1 MINIRLMESLEDIN
15 KYVVLCV
22 YTLYNKM
29 GVLFVKVLF
38 LISFVNS
45 LLIECLKSFCANI
58 YI

>member
-1 MINIRLMESLEDIN
+1 MESLEDIN